1 MIRNDPGADAAGFKL
16 SPASQLKHISVH
28 HDFFDLMLDP
38 TEPDADH
45 YRARLGNGDSRGPEA
60 SSRVTTGFWII
71 LSVFGFRP
79 PLCQKSVLEL
89 TENTHVRSSS

>member
-1 MIRNDPGADAAGFKL
+1 VIRNDPGADAAGFKL

-45 YRARLGNGDSRGPEA
+45 YPARLGNGDSRGPLMDLGATLGYWRSPDANEQLR
-60 SSRVTTGFWII
+60 SRPFNPCV
-71 LSVFGFRP
+71 S
-79 PLCQKSVLEL
+79 
-89 TENTHVRSSS
+89 